1 MLITAIHI
9 VSLKSFHTVKP
20 FNMPTTPIPYIVDPS
35 GQPPTRPYSHSFK
48 DAYTLC
54 EGLVCDLVVEFVSG
68 LRRKQVLRG
77 RTQISSAEV
86 VESISSLNT
95 SAFMTNWFV

>member
-48 DAYTLC
+48 DAH
-54 EGLVCDLVVEFVSG
+54 DLVVDGVAGVGAVDGDQRDAVPGFVG
-68 LRRKQVLRG
+68 G
-77 RTQISSAEV
+77 GGHEEV
-86 VESISSLNT
+86 FLWVD
-95 SAFMTNWFV
+95 